1 MYWPAEGGL
10 FAHFVGANEVCPHTA
25 QSRPAGSASLR
36 ERLPEGQ
43 SRGAFLKSAY
53 KQSTRI

>member
-25 QSRPAGSASLR
+25 ELLAK
-36 ERLPEGQ
+36 GQ
-43 SRGAFLKSAY
+43 
-53 KQSTRI
+53 